1 MARSGP
7 PPPAPRLEHP
17 GIRMA
22 AVVAGFHRELGERLL
37 HGAQL
42 RLAEAGLPAGH
53 LEDHW
58 VPGAFELPLA
68 AKSLA
73 MHRRYA
79 AIIALG
85 VVIRGETAHFDHI
98 CNAAASGLT
107 AVGLETGVPVRLRRA
122 HLRDPGAGRGPL
134 GRRQGERRLRR
145 RGRGDR
151 DDQHARG
158 RPLTHAAPGGQPALR
173 TFPALRQR
181 VHT

>member
-1 MARSGP
+1 MARTGP

-98 CNAAASGLT
+98 CNAAATGLMRGG
-107 AVGLETGVPVRLRRA
+107 ARDRRA
-122 HLRDPGAGRGPL
+122 RAPSACSPARPRSRPRPARAATRGTPAPTPRT
-134 GRRQGERRLRR
+134 RRS
-145 RGRGDR
+145 
-151 DDQHARG
+151 
-158 RPLTHAAPGGQPALR
+158 
-173 TFPALRQR
+173 
-181 VHT
+181 